1 MIKSTTDTTQSMRY
15 NPSTDRAVSIE
26 EIAEQCRN
34 AVLKADACRAIDAAY
49 DEILDHCTWENDVL
63 VAPVT
68 V

>member
-1 MIKSTTDTTQSMRY
+1 MNKSTTDTTKPMRY

-49 DEILDHCTWENDVL
+49 DEILESCTWENDVL
-63 VAPVT
+63 VAPVA

>member
-1 MIKSTTDTTQSMRY
+1 MNKSTTDTTQPMRY

-34 AVLKADACRAIDAAY
+34 AILKADACRAIDTAY
-49 DEILDHCTWENDVL
+49 DEILESCTWENDVL